1 MLLNDL
7 CDKDFR
13 KFLGEI
19 LWHRLTQLE
28 KCADVLLLRLH
39 LVSETKCLWG
49 TKKNTSKKSEQQR
62 FQRAQTLAVEC
73 AVTLVSSRKKKNV
86 KEGGKNHL
94 NLLLQSWKNKKK
106 NLWRRINVHLPGE
119 KNDGEVYGVFASI
132 TGGGWR
138 WWMTMMRAK
147 VKGSGSFLIL
157 KQHESGSEVKSDTT
171 ATTATAHLLIYLLH
185 CQLKQATTAPK
196 STKLLQAPVRSEVE
210 TSFPLFHLS
219 SSGSSFK
226 GERLYN
232 LRTHVFLFC
241 RSPLRL

>member
-28 KCADVLLLRLH
+28 KCADVLLLHLH

-73 AVTLVSSRKKKNV
+73 AVTVVSSRKKKNV

-106 NLWRRINVHLPGE
+106 PMKEDKRSSARWKKWWWGIRGFCVNNRWR
-119 KNDGEVYGVFASI
+119 
-132 TGGGWR
+132 
-138 WWMTMMRAK
+138 MTMMNDDD
-147 VKGSGSFLIL
+147 
-157 KQHESGSEVKSDTT
+157 ESKSKRFWKFSVPQT
-171 ATTATAHLLIYLLH
+171 AWKWFRGEKWYYCYHCDCPPAHLFITLPV
-185 CQLKQATTAPK
+185 KAGNNGPK
-196 STKLLQAPVRSEVE
+196 INEALAGTSQEWSGNIFPTVPSELFRFFIQRR
-210 TSFPLFHLS
+210 TSL
-219 SSGSSFK
+219 
-226 GERLYN
+226 
-232 LRTHVFLFC
+232 
-241 RSPLRL
+241 